1 MANEDLLGK
10 YRQVVRDVL
19 AKRGWKLVEDEEAF
33 VAEVWQERQRRLQ
46 LISPAAQTRRSLV
59 KVIED
64 ATIRR
69 YNHLWYAA
77 CDQPGTLR
85 QQQAF
90 TELHQ
95 YLSPIAHLQAKNNR
109 YIAEESTQEALI
121 IVCQKLK
128 QVRDP
133 GSFASWAGRIVSH
146 EVIRR
151 AQQTQKGKEISESDL
166 LRPHQRAEN
175 LLESKSPA
183 ITPPQA
189 RSTDPE
195 HIRSTVESHLRTC
208 LRRSQQ
214 RQEVMIRRFLE
225 EKEVKQVAN
234 ELGITDKKVHGLT
247 YKARETLRKCKQFL
261 SQMEKWFGEIPSFVR
276 KKRGEA

>member
-95 YLSPIAHLQAKNNR
+95 YLSPIAHLRAKNNR
-109 YIAEESTQEALI
+109 YIAQESTQEALI
-121 IVCQKLK
+121 IVYQKLK

-133 GSFASWAGRIVSH
+133 GSFASWAGRIVSN

-151 AQQTQKGKEISESDL
+151 VKSQKAEQINESDL

-175 LLESKSPA
+175 LLVSKSPA
-183 ITPPQA
+183 ITRGQEQP
-189 RSTDPE
+189 TDPE
-195 HIRSTVESHLRTC
+195 NIRNKVKSVIQYC
-208 LRRSQQ
+208 LRRSKQ
-214 RQEVMIRRFLE
+214 RQNVIIKRFLE
-225 EKEVKQVAN
+225 EKKAGEISQEMGIPAARVSRLINRSIEVLRNCQKMLKLNHEIVLN
-234 ELGITDKKVHGLT
+234 EL
-247 YKARETLRKCKQFL
+247 E
-261 SQMEKWFGEIPSFVR
+261 
-276 KKRGEA
+276 KRGEA

>member
-10 YRQVVRDVL
+10 SRQVVGDVL
-19 AKRGWKLVEDEEAF
+19 TKRGWKLVEDEETF
-33 VAEVWQERQRRLQ
+33 VVEVWQELQRRLQ
-46 LISPAAQTRRSLV
+46 LISPALQKRRSLV

-69 YNHLWYAA
+69 YNHLWYGA
-77 CDQPGTLR
+77 CGEPGTLR

-95 YLSPIAHLQAKNNR
+95 YLSPIAHLQANNNR
-109 YIAEESTQEALI
+109 YIAEESTQEALT

-128 QVRDP
+128 QVHDP
-133 GSFASWAGRIVSH
+133 GSFASWAGRIVSN

-151 AQQTQKGKEISESDL
+151 AQKTQKRKEISESDL
-166 LRPHQRAEN
+166 RRPNQRAES
-175 LLESKSPA
+175 LLESKSAA

-189 RSTDPE
+189 QPTDAQ
-195 HIRSTVESHLRTC
+195 HIPSIVESLIRRC

-214 RQEVMIRRFLE
+214 RQEVMIRRFLLQ
-225 EKEVKQVAN
+225 KEVEQVAN
-234 ELGITDKKVHGLT
+234 ELSMTHKKVYALT
-247 YKARETLRKCKQFL
+247 YKARQTLRKCQLFL
-261 SQMEKWFGEIPSFVR
+261 SQIEEWFGKIPSFVR
-276 KKRGEA
+276 KKER